1 MKTYKEITERILTR
15 RDEYEEVK
23 KVKKQRIL
31 GISSAV
37 GCFAL
42 AAVCLTVWKSTA
54 PGSGS
59 PINNQLMINP
69 DVLTE
74 ITDSEVDPSTV
85 PPSTEPIIPDEITTV
100 YNSGN
105 QSYDIPYS
113 PDGEIVGGWF
123 IPALP
128 FDRTMAISCEVI
140 TDAEA
145 EEYFDKNAESILGS
159 LYASGM
165 SSDSVRISEKG
176 YSHVCYNGTMG
187 KPLELRRDYR
197 DYLVYSG
204 DKLTAIITLFK
215 DENGEICN
223 TPSFGAKW
231 FDDYNEYLQ
240 NHKGEELVYAYAGW
254 FEIIIAPDN
263 TYYNPMG
270 LDASSYLEGV
280 ENPYD
285 VFYHEAAVY
294 IP

>member
-1 MKTYKEITERILTR
+1 MKTYKEITERVLTR
-15 RDEYEEVK
+15 RDEYEEFK

-37 GCFAL
+37 GCFTL

-54 PGSGS
+54 PGFGS
-59 PINNQLMINP
+59 PISSQLTINP

-74 ITDSEVDPSTV
+74 ITDIETDPSTV
-85 PPSTEPIIPDEITTV
+85 APQTEPIIPGEITTM
-100 YNSGN
+100 YNSPN
-105 QSYDIPYS
+105 QPYDIPNS
-113 PDGEIVGGWF
+113 TDGEVIGGWC

-128 FDRTMAISCEVI
+128 FDRSMAISCEVI

-145 EEYFDKNAESILGS
+145 KEYFDKNAENILAG

-176 YSHVCYNGTMG
+176 YSHVCYDGTMG
-187 KPLELRRDYR
+187 KSFEIRRDYR
-197 DYLVYSG
+197 DYLVYSD

-231 FDDYNEYLQ
+231 FDDYNAYLES
-240 NHKGEELVYAYAGW
+240 HKGEELVYAYAGW

-270 LDASSYLEGV
+270 LDASPYLEGV
-280 ENPYD
+280 KNPYD